1 MEITTELVNHLAE
14 LSRLEFTAEETE
26 NFKHEFAKTL
36 EQIQTLEDA
45 NLDCFDKVETTLDAE
60 QDLKLDEAG
69 ESLKKEE
76 VIKNGIEYAG
86 EVCFSDEY
94 GEQVYTKDESEIG
107 NKIDLDTAT
116 QITNSLITKDGHIP
130 LPTRLADIMTHEI
143 RKKYL

>member
-1 MEITTELVNHLAE
+1 MEITKELVNHLAE

-45 NLDCFDKVETTLDAE
+45 NLDRFDKVETTLDAE

-76 VIKNGIEYAG
+76 VIKNAP
-86 EVCFSDEY
+86 
-94 GEQVYTKDESEIG
+94 
-107 NKIDLDTAT
+107 DTMGSSIAVPMMV
-116 QITNSLITKDGHIP
+116 D
-130 LPTRLADIMTHEI
+130 
-143 RKKYL
+143 